1 MHYIQKLDYDL
12 RIKEGDWC
20 RKPLQLNMLKQFLH
34 KQLTIFWIARPRITF
49 CKKIKASSS
58 SSSNWKTTK
67 EHLVRYLYMV
77 NLIIFHIYLQL
88 RPQWKRTS
96 KIQFMTEN
104 TDGKETWNKRF
115 AFFTWDGTWTDGV
128 GGRGIGFSTFTKN
141 LSGFSGSGGLLA
153 NSIAF
158 ATSSNSRWRRCFL
171 FTNPPFP
178 LDLGFGAWI
187 LGCVTK
193 SGREASSSNR
203 PW

>member
-1 MHYIQKLDYDL
+1 M
-12 RIKEGDWC
+12 
-20 RKPLQLNMLKQFLH
+20 
-34 KQLTIFWIARPRITF
+34 FWIARPRITF
-49 CKKIKASSS
+49 CRKIKASSS
-58 SSSNWKTTK
+58 SSSNWKTK
-67 EHLVRYLYMV
+67 AGRLLRLQHALYTI
-77 NLIIFHIYLQL
+77 NLIIFRIYFQS
-88 RPQWKRTS
+88 RPQWKL
-96 KIQFMTEN
+96 MTEN
-104 TDGKETWNKRF
+104 AELMVKGHKRL
-115 AFFTWDGTWTDGV
+115 AFLTWDGTCTDGV

-158 ATSSNSRWRRCFL
+158 ATSSNSLWRRCFL